1 MAVVEN
7 AVRLLAPEKLYDA
20 GAVLG
25 RPSVVPAVPGTYA
38 WYFAQVPAGVPT
50 NGCQRLGEA
59 WLLYV
64 GISPKKPSSDGRM
77 SRQTMRTRLRY
88 HYRGNAAGSTLRLTL
103 GCLLSDDLG
112 IRLQRVGTRDRLTFG
127 AGESVLSQWMAE
139 NAKVAWVA
147 DAQPWILED
156 HLIETV
162 SLPLNL
168 QGNGHHPFRSELS
181 AVRSAARAA
190 ARSAD

>member
-7 AVRLLAPEKLYDA
+7 AVRLLVPEKLYDA

-64 GISPKKPSSDGRM
+64 GISPKKPSSDGRK
-77 SRQTMRTRLRY
+77 SRQTLR
-88 HYRGNAAGSTLRLTL
+88 AVPLDELA
-103 GCLLSDDLG
+103 
-112 IRLQRVGTRDRLTFG
+112 DRL
-127 AGESVLSQWMAE
+127 ARLWA
-139 NAKVAWVA
+139 A
-147 DAQPWILED
+147 DQP
-156 HLIETV
+156 TCR
-162 SLPLNL
+162 PL
-168 QGNGHHPFRSELS
+168 R
-181 AVRSAARAA
+181 R
-190 ARSAD
+190 